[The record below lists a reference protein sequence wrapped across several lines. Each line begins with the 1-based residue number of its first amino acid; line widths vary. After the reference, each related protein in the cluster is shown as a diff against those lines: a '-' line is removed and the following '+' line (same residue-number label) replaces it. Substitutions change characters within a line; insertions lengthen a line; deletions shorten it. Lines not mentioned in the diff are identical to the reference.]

1 MGTHVIKKGLD
12 VPISGAPEQRVSGEK
27 QVRRVAVT
35 AADYVGMKPTFFVEQ
50 GDAVKRGQALFED
63 KKTPGVLHT
72 APGAG
77 TVAAINRGD
86 RRALISVVI
95 DLGASEAS
103 GAPVPDDFAAF
114 SAYTGAAPASL
125 SREQVRDLLVE
136 SGLWTA
142 FRTRPFSKTPAV
154 DSAPHSIF
162 VTAMDSSPLAPDMAV
177 VAEGRQAD
185 LDAGVAAVAKLT
197 DGPVFFCR
205 KAGAKLV
212 PAAAGD
218 RVRVEEFSGPHPSGL
233 AGTHIHLLDPVSQK
247 KTVWTIGLQDLL
259 SAGALFRTGRLDVTR
274 VVALAGPQVTKPRLV
289 RTRLGAPLD
298 ELVGGETAPGDNRV
312 ISGSVLWGRAAAGA
326 EAYLGRFHNQVSVL
340 AEGRARE
347 FLGWLSPGVKK
358 FSALRLFLSA
368 LRPGAKFDL
377 TTSTQG
383 DHRAMV
389 PAGLYER
396 VMPLDILPTFLLR
409 SLLVKDLE
417 RAEALGC
424 LELDEEDLGLCTF
437 VSPGK
442 ENFGPVLRENLD
454 LILKEG

>member
-1 MGTHVIKKGLD
+1 M
-12 VPISGAPEQRVSGEK
+12 SGEK
-27 QVRRVAVT
+27 RVSRVAVL
-35 AADYVGMKPTFFVEQ
+35 AADYIGMKPTFFVEP

-77 TVAAINRGD
+77 TVASINRGD
-86 RRALISVVI
+86 RRALLSVVI
-95 DLGASEAS
+95 DLSASEAS

-114 SAYTGAAPASL
+114 SAYTGAPPDAL

-185 LDAGVAAVAKLT
+185 LDAGVAALAKLT
-197 DGPVFFCR
+197 EGPVYFCR
-205 KAGAKLV
+205 KAGAALA
-212 PAAAGD
+212 PAGTGGK
-218 RVRVEEFSGPHPSGL
+218 VRVEDFSGPHPSGL

-259 SAGALFRTGRLDVTR
+259 SAGALFRTGKLDVAR
-274 VVALAGPQVTKPRLV
+274 VVALAGPRVTNPRLV
-289 RTRLGAPLD
+289 RTRLGAPL
-298 ELVGGETAPGDNRV
+298 EALLEGETKAGDNRV

-340 AEGRARE
+340 EEGRARE
-347 FLGWLSPGVKK
+347 FLGWIAPGAKK
-358 FSALRLFLSA
+358 YSVLRMFLSS
-368 LRPGAKFDL
+368 LRPGARFDM
-377 TTSTQG
+377 TTSTHG

-409 SLLVKDLE
+409 SLLVRDLE

-424 LELDEEDLGLCTF
+424 LELDEEDLGPCTF